1 MSSAASVACSMHD
14 PVHLFRTHP
23 HPPSLVTEKNLKI
36 LCILCFS
43 DERMEGSINDKNK
56 VGI

>member
-1 MSSAASVACSMHD
+1 MHD